1 MQADI
6 NGPQRKILSA
16 AVRPAKAVHGT
27 DGIAVRNGRTLG
39 FIVTRGWSA
48 PAGYYSEQWF
58 LVKPDTGEVLFEGPA
73 ETRLV
78 WGLQSR
84 SEFVD
89 QIETPIA
96 LQPGTYQV
104 VFALDRLRGGEL
116 DVQAVEAPA
125 EEAA

>member
-6 NGPQRKILSA
+6 KGPQRKILTA
-16 AVRPAKAVHGT
+16 AVRPAKAAHGT
-27 DGIAVRNGRTLG
+27 EGIAVRGGRSLP
-39 FIVTRGWSA
+39 FIITREWSA

-58 LVKPDTGEVLFEGPA
+58 LIKKDGEVMYEGPA

-84 SEFVD
+84 TEFSDTVEEPVALEPGEY
-89 QIETPIA
+89 QI
-96 LQPGTYQV
+96 

-116 DVQAVEAPA
+116 DVTATEIPA
-125 EEAA
+125 EQAA

>member
-6 NGPQRKILSA
+6 NGPQRKILTAS
-16 AVRPAKAVHGT
+16 VRPSKAAHGT
-27 DGIAVRNGRTLG
+27 EGIAVRDGLSLP
-39 FIVTRGWSA
+39 FVVTREWSA

-58 LVKPDTGEVLFEGPA
+58 LTKPDGEVMFEGPA

-89 QIETPIA
+89 TVHTPVALEPGGYQI
-96 LQPGTYQV
+96 
-104 VFALDRLRGGEL
+104 VFSLDRLRGGEI
-116 DVQAVEAPA
+116 DVTVTEAPA

>member
-6 NGPQRKILSA
+6 NGPQRKILTAS
-16 AVRPAKAVHGT
+16 VRPVKAAHGSE
-27 DGIAVRNGRTLG
+27 GIAVRDGRSLP
-39 FIVTRGWSA
+39 FVVTREWSA

-58 LVKPDTGEVLFEGPA
+58 LVKPDGEVMFEGPA
-73 ETRLV
+73 VTRLV

-84 SEFVD
+84 SEFIDTV
-89 QIETPIA
+89 ETPIA
-96 LQPGTYQV
+96 LEAGTYQI

-116 DVQAVEAPA
+116 EVTAVEAPA